1 MRCKHCKGGRK
12 EKTFPLHLQNVKL
25 VKVEFPYD
33 LFVEQYALLSA
44 SKQAAEHPYL
54 QRKVRVFEKQQK
66 EEEKMRRGLREVLL
80 TLLLKST

>member
-1 MRCKHCKGGRK
+1 MNERGKK

-33 LFVEQYALLSA
+33 LFVEQHALLSS

-54 QRKVRVFEKQQK
+54 YRKVRVFEKQQK
-66 EEEKMRRGLREVLL
+66 EEE
-80 TLLLKST
+80 